1 LVVVGQRLPIGVG
14 DRRDRGLDVLL
25 LAHSDRVG
33 PARGLKAGHDLL
45 VPETGVGAQQLRAG
59 RAGARNAGNELLD
72 EPQRAPCGV
81 RRALAGADV
90 QHLAGLSAR
99 GEDRVVATL
108 AGIAKR
114 SALLVIAVD
123 LTDERIDVD
132 RQTLLARS
140 RAGCPCPP
148 KALREHPIE
157 LTDMPEGERAQERP
171 QRRRRAD
178 AVPEHRRGLSRA
190 QHVAVLDAVRPEA
203 TGLSIV
209 IALRPGLAAPG
220 RSPRS
225 TRASTSRSIPSRPAS
240 ITPAFATARS
250 SSNTTTADSFTITV
264 TS

>member
-1 LVVVGQRLPIGVG
+1 MNT
-14 DRRDRGLDVLL
+14 
-25 LAHSDRVG
+25 A
-33 PARGLKAGHDLL
+33 L
-45 VPETGVGAQQLRAG
+45 VPKAGVGAQQLRAA
-59 RAGARNAGNELLD
+59 RAGARDARDELLD

-81 RRALAGADV
+81 RRTRPGTDV
-90 QHLAGLSAR
+90 QHLASLRAR

-108 AGIAKR
+108 ARVAER
-114 SALLVIAVD
+114 SALLVVAVD

-132 RQTLLARS
+132 RQRFLARS
-140 RAGCPCPP
+140 GAGRPCPR

-157 LTDMPEGERAQERP
+157 LADVPEGERAQERP

-178 AVPEHRRGLSRA
+178 AVPEHRRGLSRSE
-190 QHVAVLDAVRPEA
+190 HIAVLDAVRPDA
-203 TGLSIV
+203 IALSIV
-209 IALRPGLAAPG
+209 ITLRPGLAAPG

-225 TRASTSRSIPSRPAS
+225 RRASTSRSIPSRPASSAGS